1 MASTMIM
8 GMTGVV
14 SRSVL
19 YGLNTVEVTGLKR
32 FQDVLDSRQDVGKR
46 QRGLLTGG
54 LNLSLR
60 VLFHEFFLSF
70 VKVHTLTS
78 V

>member
-1 MASTMIM
+1 MIM
-8 GMTGVV
+8 GTTGLI

-54 LNLSLR
+54 LHLSLR
-60 VLFHEFFLSF
+60 VLFHEFFL
-70 VKVHTLTS
+70 TLTLWGS
-78 V
+78 ITLT